1 MNAKTMEVIK
11 PINIGSKLIDSSNKM
26 ISFNK
31 KTKAPKI
38 VGIAKRKANLDASFK
53 FKPIKS
59 AADMAMPDLEAPG
72 NRAKT

>member
-1 MNAKTMEVIK
+1 MNAKTMDVTK
-11 PINIGSKLIDSSNKM
+11 PINIGSKSIDPSKDI

-38 VGIAKRKANLDASFK
+38 VGIAQRKANLDASFK

-59 AADMAMPDLEAPG
+59 AAVMAVPDLEAPG
-72 NRAKT
+72 NSAKT